1 MCKVLENRSQQDEER
16 MDQLTNQLKEA
27 RLLAEDADGKSDE
40 VSRKLAFVEDELEVA
55 EDRVKSGEA
64 KIMELEEEL
73 KVCILCLR
81 WKRQLENGRIC
92 LIPFATLYIFF
103 YFLIRSLE
111 TRSNHWKYRKR
122 RLTKE

>member
-73 KVCILCLR
+73 KVRKNDIVRDFLCANFTLLR
-81 WKRQLENGRIC
+81 LSV
-92 LIPFATLYIFF
+92 T
-103 YFLIRSLE
+103 
-111 TRSNHWKYRKR
+111 H
-122 RLTKE
+122 

>member
-40 VSRKLAFVEDELEVA
+40 VSRKLAFVEDELEAA

-73 KVCILCLR
+73 KVIIKCYEQQQKKLSTFCD
-81 WKRQLENGRIC
+81 Q
-92 LIPFATLYIFF
+92 TL
-103 YFLIRSLE
+103 
-111 TRSNHWKYRKR
+111 
-122 RLTKE
+122 

>member
-1 MCKVLENRSQQDEER
+1 MCEKNMPLRESILNKIVIYVHSMCKVLENRSQQDEER

-73 KVCILCLR
+73 KVWLAY
-81 WKRQLENGRIC
+81 KR
-92 LIPFATLYIFF
+92 LY
-103 YFLIRSLE
+103 
-111 TRSNHWKYRKR
+111 
-122 RLTKE
+122 